1 MRLFEFV
8 PECETDCSVTAWLQT
23 GKDIGLSKNDA
34 YPAVIICPVG
44 EVINKFAHMKGNQLQ
59 SRILLQDTISLF

>member
-23 GKDIGLSKNDA
+23 GKDIGLSKKSQTVFSTFLYKNFIAD
-34 YPAVIICPVG
+34 
-44 EVINKFAHMKGNQLQ
+44 
-59 SRILLQDTISLF
+59 R

>member
-23 GKDIGLSKNDA
+23 GKDIGLSKKIPDS
-34 YPAVIICPVG
+34 
-44 EVINKFAHMKGNQLQ
+44 FQH
-59 SRILLQDTISLF
+59 LFI